1 VVRVP
6 RLRIG
11 NDVQYV
17 LGGTM
22 STEDSISLQRLL
34 RPRQAAALL
43 ESFASLVPNLGLALV
58 RSDRRPLASAGSW
71 PRESLNEVLN
81 SGQGAEAAACRS
93 YPLLAGA
100 QQVGT
105 LVVRGDFSDM
115 HSAAERLLHQTL
127 SVLMSQGI
135 EKRDVTSEAL
145 QGYREIN
152 LLYRVGETVG
162 RSLDPNAIPELML
175 QESKLITAEVGLV
188 VLLPATG
195 GPREIKASF
204 GAAADVTALHAA
216 VQPFLEQAA
225 ENGKATILTDLPGAG
240 SAFAAILWAP
250 LSTTERVLGALV
262 LGRAAPPIFTAN
274 DAKLLMALAA
284 PSALTLENARLFAD
298 LQRTLNETL
307 EMKNLMDDVFASI
320 ASGVLTTDRLHQIAL
335 CNPAAAKIL
344 GLHRDLVIGTRLD
357 EALAQPLARL
367 AAIAAATVDHEA
379 VTLGEQLSST
389 IPDRG
394 LLHLYLSCT
403 PIGSAE
409 HGSNGAAMVIND
421 MTEQR
426 RAEAERDRIRQT
438 FGRVVAPRVRD
449 RLLSD
454 ASHLRLDGDRHIITV
469 LFADLHNFTPFSE
482 RTEPE
487 TLFKVLNSY
496 LSLAA
501 QAVLD
506 EEGTLDKFL
515 GDAVMAFW
523 NAPDP
528 QPDHALRAVR
538 AASAMRRAIDA
549 HRGSLELRHQLHFS
563 VGITTG
569 PAIVGNV
576 GTSELFNY
584 TAIGDTVNLAQRL
597 ESAAY
602 PGHILLSEA
611 TYLQVADQVIAT
623 ALAPM
628 FVKGRQEPALAFEL
642 TGLTTESEVK

>member
-1 VVRVP
+1 
-6 RLRIG
+6 
-11 NDVQYV
+11 
-17 LGGTM
+17 M
-22 STEDSISLQRLL
+22 SLQRLL

-43 ESFASLVPNLGLALV
+43 ESLATLVPTLGLALV
-58 RSDRRPLASAGSW
+58 RADRRPLASAGQW
-71 PRESLNEVLN
+71 PHDSLNEALSATQAN
-81 SGQGAEAAACRS
+81 HCRY
-93 YPLLAGA
+93 YPLFAGA

-105 LVVRGDFSDM
+105 LVARGESSDL
-115 HSAAERLLHQTL
+115 HATTERALHQTL
-127 SVLMSQGI
+127 SALLSQAI
-135 EKRDVTSEAL
+135 EKRDIATEAL

-175 QESKLITAEVGLV
+175 QESKLITADVGLV
-188 VLLPATG
+188 LLSSG
-195 GPREIKASF
+195 DGRPRDLKASF
-204 GAAADVTALHAA
+204 GAVADVTALHAA
-216 VQPFLEQAA
+216 VQPLLDQPSES
-225 ENGKATILTDLPGAG
+225 GKATILTDLPGDA
-240 SAFAAILWAP
+240 SAYAAILWAP
-250 LSTTERVLGALV
+250 LSTGERMLGAIV
-262 LGRAAPPIFTAN
+262 LGRTAAPIFTAN
-274 DAKLLMALAA
+274 DAKLLVALAA

-298 LQRTLNETL
+298 LQRTFNETL

-335 CNPAAAKIL
+335 CNPAAAQIL

-357 EALAQPLARL
+357 EALAQPLSRL
-367 AAIAAATVDHEA
+367 AAIAAATVEHEA
-379 VTLGEQLSST
+379 VTLGEELSST
-389 IPDRG
+389 MPDRG

-403 PIGSAE
+403 PIRSAE
-409 HGSNGAAMVIND
+409 RGSNGAAIVIND

-454 ASHLRLDGDRHIITV
+454 ASHLRLDGDRHTITV

-501 QAVLD
+501 QAVLE

-523 NAPDP
+523 NAPDA

-538 AASAMRRAIDA
+538 AALAMRRTIEA
-549 HRGSLELRHQLHFS
+549 HRGSLELHHQLHFS

-597 ESAAY
+597 ESIAE
-602 PGHILLSEA
+602 PGQIFLSEA
-611 TYLQVADQVIAT
+611 TYREVSAHVTAT
-623 ALAPM
+623 ERPPVQ
-628 FVKGRQEPALAFEL
+628 VKGRQQPVVVYEL
-642 TGLTTESEVK
+642 TA